1 SCNVLVAFS
10 PLNKGPRTGTLSFTD
25 NAPGSPQT
33 VSLTGTGTVV
43 QLSPTSLDFGN
54 QQVGTKSAPQT
65 ITLTNK
71 GTTSLT
77 LTNINITGTNA
88 SDFNRTTTC
97 SLSTPL
103 AAGASCTITVSFKPS
118 ATGSR
123 SAAINVFDNGGGS
136 PQVVPLSGT
145 GI

>member
-1 SCNVLVAFS
+1 MARNRGTQ
-10 PLNKGPRTGTLSFTD
+10 KGAQRHAEGMH
-25 NAPGSPQT
+25 GS
-33 VSLTGTGTVV
+33 
-43 QLSPTSLDFGN
+43 
-54 QQVGTKSAPQT
+54 
-65 ITLTNK
+65 
-71 GTTSLT
+71 TSLT